1 VVALK
6 GTQITNVTSLA
17 GLKQYK
23 LGTQVGTT
31 SYDFIT
37 QTIQPSQQP
46 TAYTSTN
53 DAIHALEA
61 GQIDGI
67 VVDLPTAFYMTGSG
81 QVAHGTVVGQFPTSP
96 GGDQWGLVMQKGSSL
111 KPCVDKA
118 VAALTADGTLA
129 KLQQTWLS
137 AKISTPV
144 LQ

>member
-1 VVALK
+1 
-6 GTQITNVTSLA
+6 
-17 GLKQYK
+17 
-23 LGTQVGTT
+23 
-31 SYDFIT
+31 
-37 QTIQPSQQP
+37 
-46 TAYTSTN
+46 
-53 DAIHALEA
+53 
-61 GQIDGI
+61 
-67 VVDLPTAFYMTGSG
+67 
-81 QVAHGTVVGQFPTSP
+81 VVGQFPTSP